1 MTTRP
6 TAERLTDP
14 TPTVLPLPEDL
25 YPNGQPEL
33 RTDRLKAHTLTYRII
48 PHDILFDEL
57 AKVLDPHLVAA
68 VEADLTKRFGSTLI
82 ALRTVAKAI
91 QTACWSRFIDDQ
103 PARDLLESCQ
113 HPIFDTYVE

>member
-1 MTTRP
+1 MTTRC
-6 TAERLTDP
+6 TDP

-25 YPNGQPEL
+25 YPNGKPDL
-33 RTDRLKAHTLTYRII
+33 RTDRLKAHTLTYRVI

-57 AKVLDPHLVAA
+57 ARVLDPAVVAA
-68 VEADLTKRFGSTLI
+68 VEADLTKRFGSALI

-91 QTACWSRFIDDQ
+91 QTACWSRFVDDQ